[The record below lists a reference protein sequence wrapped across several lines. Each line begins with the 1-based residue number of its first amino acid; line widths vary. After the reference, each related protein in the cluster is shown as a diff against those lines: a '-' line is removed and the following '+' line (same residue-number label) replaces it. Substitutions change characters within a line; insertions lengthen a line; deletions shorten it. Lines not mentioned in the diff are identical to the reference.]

1 MTPDNLQL
9 YEPKAAL
16 VVFTANGSAS
26 PYIEYYDLDS
36 SGSPVNPHPLS
47 VREAQSLAKALDT
60 REQSGKA
67 FLRPEGL
74 LPTNVLHIDPSAN
87 GSVVWY
93 TRPQRQKLYFTESL
107 GLESGEA
114 ALPALVW
121 KADKK
126 QLQIFALPGKS
137 KPKITTPLYNAP
149 FFNLYR
155 KGNVCMGTV
164 DVRIKAAATLEE
176 FISAWQGYFFGS
188 YFSHHI
194 DNHNPVAQNLISLFK
209 DLIDSEKSFPSEV
222 LTKTTL
228 TIKNILL

>member
-1 MTPDNLQL
+1 MTPNVQL

-16 VVFTANGSAS
+16 VVFAAGGLSS
-26 PYIEYYDLDS
+26 PYIEYYDMDE
-36 SGSPVNPHPLS
+36 SGCPVNPHPLT

-60 REQSGKA
+60 REQAGKA
-67 FLRPEGL
+67 FLRPSGI
-74 LPTNVLHIDPSAN
+74 LPPNVLHLDPSAN
-87 GSVVWY
+87 GSVVWF
-93 TRPQRQKLYFTESL
+93 TKPQRQKLYFAQSL
-107 GLESGEA
+107 GLDSGTI

-121 KADKK
+121 KASRKE
-126 QLQIFALPGKS
+126 LQIFALTGKT
-137 KPKITTPLYNAP
+137 KPKAETPLFHAP

-164 DVRIKAAATLEE
+164 DVRIKSAATLEE

-209 DLIDSEKSFPSEV
+209 DLMDSEKSFPCEV